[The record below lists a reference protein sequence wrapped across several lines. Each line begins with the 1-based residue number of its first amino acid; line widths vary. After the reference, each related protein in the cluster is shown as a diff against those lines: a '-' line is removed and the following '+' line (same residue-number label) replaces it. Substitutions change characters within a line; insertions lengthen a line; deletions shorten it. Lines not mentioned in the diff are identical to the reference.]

1 MKENEFNLNSAT
13 RYEDGEPITS
23 DMPVQ
28 LIRLAK
34 RVAFLEK
41 KVGNEEIGQYTARSL
56 KEYFDDA
63 LDDEMKA
70 IADEYIKHEERILK
84 LERLCNQLHDMIT
97 ELDKDLSREFREFK
111 KFVLY
116 PCVPAQ
122 KSEHIGSNFCGNC
135 AHCDHG
141 KQGDDTVYVCSLS
154 AEIVDPDESSCSMF
168 EHPF

>member
-1 MKENEFNLNSAT
+1 MT
-13 RYEDGEPITS
+13 

-28 LIRLAK
+28 LVRLAK

-41 KVGNEEIGQYTARSL
+41 KVGNDEIGQYTAHSL

-70 IADEYIKHEERILK
+70 VADEYIKHEERILK
-84 LERLCNQLHDMIT
+84 LERLCNQLHDMIM
-97 ELDKDLSREFREFK
+97 ELSKETREK
-111 KFVLY
+111 LY
-116 PCVPAQ
+116 EISTIQ
-122 KSEHIGSNFCGNC
+122 FGHFGDNFCGNC

-154 AEIVDPDESSCSMF
+154 AEIVDPDDSNCAMF
-168 EHPF
+168 EPPF